1 MEMMKKM
8 VEGEHPTD
16 QMLKLGDLFL
26 LGMQHIAAMCAGA
39 MAVPMIVGNSL
50 GLSQEEIHILVS
62 AAFMMVGI
70 GTIIQTIGIK
80 GVIGS
85 RLPMIEGVSF
95 AGVAA
100 LAAIGIT
107 YKGSDPIMGLHIM
120 FGATIASGLFCVLAA
135 PVFGKLLKF
144 FPPLVSGTVVTSMG
158 ISLMPVAIRWAGGG
172 NPASAE
178 FGNFKNLLLAFI
190 TLGIIIG
197 IQKISKG
204 FLGNIAILVGIIAG
218 TLISIPMGIAN
229 FSSKGRCSCNF

>member
-135 PVFGKLLKF
+135 PVL
-144 FPPLVSGTVVTSMG
+144 
-158 ISLMPVAIRWAGGG
+158 
-172 NPASAE
+172 E
-178 FGNFKNLLLAFI
+178 NF
-190 TLGIIIG
+190 
-197 IQKISKG
+197 
-204 FLGNIAILVGIIAG
+204 
-218 TLISIPMGIAN
+218 
-229 FSSKGRCSCNF
+229 